1 MKMVLTGL
9 KTLETGHG
17 DQETGKLEKG
27 FTKTRVLCCAICRTD
42 AKMWEQ
48 GHRDLVFPR
57 VLGHE
62 MVVKDHTG
70 KRHIVWPGKSCGT
83 CRFCK
88 TGRENLCEDM
98 KITGFHT
105 DGGFADRAVL
115 PEKSLIPLPDDLNTH
130 VACFAEPVG
139 CVINAFEKLSAQK
152 NDRILV
158 LGAGTMGL
166 ITALYA
172 HHSGL
177 IPHIIEKDEAKIKHV
192 APYLGATGIACTKD
206 THESEFELVINTCAD
221 YIAFCQG
228 IAKLGKAGRIS
239 FFSGISKNEHIETNL
254 LNLIHYKEAVVT
266 GVYGMTRDHME
277 KAVPFMQAHE
287 RELMLLIEDIVAPEK
302 ALQLMPDVLCGKHL
316 KYILDFRLASD
327 TVPDEPGQKAKSP
340 ARLNELTPDSLCRKV
355 IETITPLSDNKLA
368 AATSKIDDK
377 TKPLG
382 ALGRIEDLAIR
393 MSLIQNDLN
402 PRILQKNLFVFAG
415 DHGIT
420 EEGVS
425 AYPAEVTAQM
435 VDNFLNGGAAI
446 NVLCRHHDIEMKIV
460 DMGVNY
466 NFLPHP
472 DLVMKKVARG
482 TRNFA
487 IENAMTEQQ
496 VITALENGMSTFLT
510 TYDRH
515 PVDIVGM
522 GEMGI
527 GNTSS
532 ASAIISV
539 ITGIPPGMAIGRG
552 TGVDDKGLLHKTKVI
567 ERALQFHSPDPGN
580 GFEILQK
587 IGGFEIA
594 GIAGA
599 VLAAASKKTAVVL
612 DGVIS
617 TAAGLVAYIINPSIQ
632 GYLISG
638 HKSVEQAQK
647 AALSHMNLVPLIDF
661 DMRLG
666 EGTGAALAIDMADA
680 ACKIMCQMASFDEAK
695 IARKIFHKVIKP
707 LLKFFRLNPGHVESR
722 KNSIEA
728 AWGPSYDFDLVSY
741 GEHTCRTNV

>member
-9 KTLETGHG
+9 
-17 DQETGKLEKG
+17 GKLEIRPDLKTDKIEPG
-27 FTKTRVLCCAICRTD
+27 FVKTAVLCCAICRTD

-48 GHRDLVFPR
+48 GHKDLVFPR

-62 MVVKDHTG
+62 MVVKDQTG
-70 KRHIVWPGKSCGT
+70 QRYIVWPGKSCGV
-83 CRFCK
+83 CRLCE
-88 TGRENLCEDM
+88 TGRENLCKDM

-105 DGGFADRAVL
+105 DGGFADRVVL
-115 PEKSLIPLPDDLNTH
+115 PEESLIPIPDDLSTH

-139 CVINAFEKLSAQK
+139 CVINAFEKLSFKK
-152 NDRILV
+152 NNRILIY
-158 LGAGTMGL
+158 GSGTMGL

-172 HHSGL
+172 QHLGL
-177 IPHIIEKDEAKIKHV
+177 IPLIIEKDETKIKHV
-192 APYLGATGIACTKD
+192 APFLIAAGITCTKD
-206 THESEFELVINTCAD
+206 THESEFELVINACAD
-221 YIAFCQG
+221 FIAFCQG
-228 IAKLGKAGRIS
+228 IAKAGKGGQIS

-254 LNLIHYKEAVVT
+254 LNLIHYKEAVVS
-266 GVYGMTRDHME
+266 GVYGMTSGHMG
-277 KAVPFMQAHE
+277 KALPFMQAHE
-287 RELMLLIEDIVAPEK
+287 SRLKLLIEEIVAPQK
-302 ALQLMPDVLCGKHL
+302 APGLMAKVLSGEHL
-316 KYILDFRLASD
+316 KYILDFGLKSD
-327 TVPDEPGQKAKSP
+327 TLLTEVRQKSQTPGIS
-340 ARLNELTPDSLCRKV
+340 LNDLAPQSLCRK
-355 IETITPLSDNKLA
+355 IIKNITPLSDSLLA
-368 AATSKIDDK
+368 AATAKIDNK

-382 ALGRIEDLAIR
+382 ALGRIEDLAVR
-393 MSLIQNDLN
+393 MSLIQDNLD
-402 PRILQKNLFVFAG
+402 PEIQHKNLFVFAG

-425 AYPAEVTAQM
+425 AYPSEVTAQM

-446 NVLCRHHDIEMKIV
+446 NVLCRHHDIKMKVV
-460 DMGVNY
+460 DMGVSREFNS
-466 NFLPHP
+466 HP
-472 DLVMKKVARG
+472 GLIIKKVAKG

-487 IENAMTEQQ
+487 IEDAMTKKQM
-496 VITALENGMSTFLT
+496 ILALENGMTTFLDA
-510 TYDRH
+510 YNRN
-515 PVDIVGM
+515 PIDILGL

-527 GNTSS
+527 GNTTS

-539 ITGIPPGMAIGRG
+539 ITGIPPAQATGRG
-552 TGVDDKGLLHKTKVI
+552 TGVDDKGLAHKTEVI
-567 ERALQFHSPDPGN
+567 ERALAFHSIDPAN

-599 VLAAASKKTAVVL
+599 VLAAASKKIAVVL

-617 TAAGLVAYIINPSIQ
+617 TAAGLVAYIINPAIQ

-680 ACKIMCQMASFDEAK
+680 ACKIMRQMASFNEAK
-695 IARKIFHKVIKP
+695 VARSSIK
-707 LLKFFRLNPGHVESR
+707 S
-722 KNSIEA
+722 
-728 AWGPSYDFDLVSY
+728 
-741 GEHTCRTNV
+741 